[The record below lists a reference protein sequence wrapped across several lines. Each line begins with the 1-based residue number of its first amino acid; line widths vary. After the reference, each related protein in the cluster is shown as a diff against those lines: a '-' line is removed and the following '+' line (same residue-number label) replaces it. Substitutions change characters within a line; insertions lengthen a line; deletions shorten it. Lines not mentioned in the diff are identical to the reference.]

1 MKKVLV
7 AIDFSDASDQV
18 VEKLAHL
25 VCSQENTIVYLL
37 HILEPSICYEVT
49 GVLPDDIPYP
59 VLDTEERTVIR
70 LSASKYLHTYAEK
83 LHQLSGV
90 QVEEIISDE
99 FEVGESIIH
108 YAQEHEMDLIVL
120 GKHGLG
126 FLESVLVG
134 SVATS
139 VVRNSPLPVL
149 VIPVAKKKK

>member
-70 LSASKYLHTYAEK
+70 LSASKYLHTY
-83 LHQLSGV
+83 
-90 QVEEIISDE
+90 
-99 FEVGESIIH
+99 EVGESIIH

-120 GKHGLG
+120 GKHGRG

>member
-120 GKHGLG
+120 GKHGR
-126 FLESVLVG
+126 VLVG